1 MPNHILYK
9 EKIRNYSMY
18 IAKKKKNQEEN
29 NKYFTAEQIEIL
41 KCSLNLD
48 QGKVICSI
56 KLKLIKKNSWKD
68 GH

>member
-1 MPNHILYK
+1 
-9 EKIRNYSMY
+9 MY